1 MLIYIEL
8 FNDLDINS
16 KNNFMEHL
24 KYISTDLVNS
34 VLNFYLNSYPNIFL

>member
-1 MLIYIEL
+1 MFVYTEF

-24 KYISTDLVNS
+24 KYISTDLVRS
-34 VLNFYLNSYPNIFL
+34 LLNFYLNSPPNIFL